1 MLEEPWA
8 LCSLL
13 PFENCKP
20 VFDMITNI
28 NCLKTRN
35 AEKKLRL
42 VCHRVK
48 SIQSDTQTVVTSSGY
63 MLWKY
68 FKLDLHVRSS
78 FDCLI

>member
-28 NCLKTRN
+28 NCLKTAN
-35 AEKKLRL
+35 AEKLSL
-42 VCHRVK
+42 ACHGVNPFR
-48 SIQSDTQTVVTSSGY
+48 SDTQIV
-63 MLWKY
+63 
-68 FKLDLHVRSS
+68 
-78 FDCLI
+78 

>member
-28 NCLKTRN
+28 NCLKTPN
-35 AEKKLRL
+35 AGKLSL
-42 VCHRVK
+42 ACHGVNPF
-48 SIQSDTQTVVTSSGY
+48 QSDTQIVEHTADLCYGNILNWIY
-63 MLWKY
+63 M
-68 FKLDLHVRSS
+68 
-78 FDCLI
+78 